1 MIIKGS
7 MNYDSHGRRRRR
19 IQARR
24 KKKAPMGWSPVKRK
38 EYQANKERNKQ
49 KKIASAPIGEY
60 KVPKDTSYKKEISKQ
75 YTVAI
80 AYNKG
85 AYQVIPNSDVKHIG
99 K

>member
-7 MNYDSHGRRRRR
+7 ISYDQYGRKRKRLP
-19 IQARR
+19 RR
-24 KKKAPMGWSPVKRK
+24 KAKAKIGWSTVKRK
-38 EYQANKERNKQ
+38 EYAENKKRNKI
-49 KKIASAPIGEY
+49 KSAPIGEY
-60 KVPKDTSYKKEISKQ
+60 KVPEDTSYKKEASKK

-85 AYQVIPNSDVKHIG
+85 AYQVIPNSDIKHIG

>member
-7 MNYDSHGRRRRR
+7 ISYDQFGRRRKRKLP
-19 IQARR
+19 RR
-24 KKKAPMGWSPVKRK
+24 KKKAPLGWSVNKRK
-38 EYQANKERNKQ
+38 EYAENKKRNEIK
-49 KKIASAPIGEY
+49 SAPIGEY
-60 KVPKDTSYKKEISKQ
+60 KVPEDTSYKKEASKK

-85 AYQVIPNSDVKHIG
+85 AYQVIPNSDIKHIG